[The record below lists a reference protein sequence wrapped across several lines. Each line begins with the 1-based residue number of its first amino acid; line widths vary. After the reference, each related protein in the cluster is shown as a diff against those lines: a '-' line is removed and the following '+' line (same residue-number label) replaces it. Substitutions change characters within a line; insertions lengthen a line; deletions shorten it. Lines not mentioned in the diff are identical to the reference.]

1 MALKLRMTAVSKK
14 KVVLK
19 LTMTART
26 HKKLLTLRAT
36 DAIKRY

>member
-26 HKKLLTLRAT
+26 HKKVIN
-36 DAIKRY
+36 IKQLMP